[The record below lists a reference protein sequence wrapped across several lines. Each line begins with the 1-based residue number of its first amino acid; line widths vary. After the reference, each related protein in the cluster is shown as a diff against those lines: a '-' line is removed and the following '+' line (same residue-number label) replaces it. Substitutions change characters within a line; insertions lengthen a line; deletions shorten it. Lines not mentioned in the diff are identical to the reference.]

1 MNITA
6 NNKQFCSMELLSE
19 RKIDSY
25 LTYYRNLFD
34 NGRVMKLLQKM
45 HLLEDHLLE
54 WIKHYKVGMG
64 LHGEQGGESLHAT
77 FNNLNRLHWNQRNP
91 LKRLCLTMKS
101 HFTEICPTIR
111 SHIPKIKHHRKSV
124 KRKLLQ

>member
-1 MNITA
+1 MNMTA

-34 NGRVMKLLQKM
+34 NERVMRLLPKM
-45 HLLEDHLLE
+45 HFLEDHLLE
-54 WIKHYKVGMG
+54 WIKRYKVGMG

-77 FNNLNRLHWNQRNP
+77 FNNLNRLHWNQ
-91 LKRLCLTMKS
+91 
-101 HFTEICPTIR
+101 
-111 SHIPKIKHHRKSV
+111 
-124 KRKLLQ
+124 

>member
-1 MNITA
+1 MSLNYFIVQLLANCDRFLWEKEFSFAFFMLTIYLLNIVMNITA

-34 NGRVMKLLQKM
+34 NERVMKLLPKM
-45 HLLEDHLLE
+45 HFLEDHLLE
-54 WIKHYKVGMG
+54 WIKRYKVGMG

-77 FNNLNRLHWNQRNP
+77 FNNLNRLHWNQ
-91 LKRLCLTMKS
+91 
-101 HFTEICPTIR
+101 
-111 SHIPKIKHHRKSV
+111 
-124 KRKLLQ
+124 